1 MDAGGRSGTAVVVL
15 LGGDGV
21 EVVVGRIPGR
31 RPNLAVVEALAR
43 LHLEARRRG
52 CSIRVRDPSRELC
65 ELLELVG
72 LGVLVARPR
81 DLRVEVGR
89 KAEGGEQLR
98 VEEAVEPGDAP
109 V

>member
-1 MDAGGRSGTAVVVL
+1 MEAGERSGAVVVL

-21 EVVVGRIPGR
+21 EVVVGRVPGR
-31 RPNLAVVEALAR
+31 RPDLALVEALAR

-52 CSIRVRDPSRELC
+52 CSIRVRAPSRELC
-65 ELLELVG
+65 ELLDLVG
-72 LGVLVARPR
+72 LGGLVAPPG
-81 DLRVEVGR
+81 DLVLDMGR
-89 KAEGGEQLR
+89 QAECGEELG